1 MLLCVNS
8 IKSLATSSWTE
19 KKQAAT
25 AVRTNL
31 HAVDDDS
38 THLFFHSL
46 LLSIGKLCMAC
57 TRSAVITHQ
66 STKLCKCNLIIV
78 LTVVKFFVVGIF
90 SLEPWINWHFSERA
104 SESLATCINYEFG
117 KMRTN
122 ALLLS
127 MMTMMMI
134 MCVYVTSAIR
144 VSLSIEKNNITIKW
158 CGVSNFDVTVPYDTF
173 HRYKPSLAHS
183 FQSLLTHAV
192 VSSLVRFHKFCM
204 VKLFCSYM
212 FNLAGDSME
221 QNTANKQC
229 AIAQRAH
236 FPSTYLRLFRR
247 LDLLIYYSTERHCP
261 FGFCHQPSLI
271 TANLIRNQ
279 SQKKKKKRRK
289 TDDDS
294 NLDRS
299 SFRCNFIYFYIS

>member
-144 VSLSIEKNNITIKW
+144 VSLSIEKKTTSPLNGAACPILMWRCPMIHFI
-158 CGVSNFDVTVPYDTF
+158 VIS
-173 HRYKPSLAHS
+173 RLS
-183 FQSLLTHAV
+183 LTHF
-192 VSSLVRFHKFCM
+192 SLFLLMQWF
-204 VKLFCSYM
+204 
-212 FNLAGDSME
+212 
-221 QNTANKQC
+221 
-229 AIAQRAH
+229 RA
-236 FPSTYLRLFRR
+236 
-247 LDLLIYYSTERHCP
+247 
-261 FGFCHQPSLI
+261 
-271 TANLIRNQ
+271 
-279 SQKKKKKRRK
+279 
-289 TDDDS
+289 
-294 NLDRS
+294 
-299 SFRCNFIYFYIS
+299 